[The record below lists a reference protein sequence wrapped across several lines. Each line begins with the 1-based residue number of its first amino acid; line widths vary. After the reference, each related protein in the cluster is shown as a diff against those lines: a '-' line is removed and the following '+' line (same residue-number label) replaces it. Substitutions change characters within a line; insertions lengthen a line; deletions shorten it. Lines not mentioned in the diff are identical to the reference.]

1 QDTDYQMEIWL
12 AIADITNKSKTNLI

>member
-1 QDTDYQMEIWL
+1 DTDYQMEIWL